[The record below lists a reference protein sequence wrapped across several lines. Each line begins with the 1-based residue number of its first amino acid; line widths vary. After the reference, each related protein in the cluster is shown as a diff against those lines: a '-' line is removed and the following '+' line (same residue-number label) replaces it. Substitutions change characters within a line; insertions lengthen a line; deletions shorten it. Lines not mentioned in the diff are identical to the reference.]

1 MYGVNMWDRV
11 LMVEEII
18 IMFINCIFGV
28 GNFLRWSDF
37 IFGLYGNVKLILL
50 VFCEF
55 DVIECFYFIL
65 NSNLGLFKIN
75 MK

>member
-50 VFCEF
+50 VFCE
-55 DVIECFYFIL
+55 L
-65 NSNLGLFKIN
+65 
-75 MK
+75 